1 MKDKEEKR
9 RRKRKQRVK
18 GRDKKKGWGRERNDI
33 LIMFRGETD
42 MTITSQKKE

>member
-18 GRDKKKGWGRERNDI
+18 GRDKKRDGGGREI
-33 LIMFRGETD
+33 IMFRGETD